1 MMSTNEDWLANE
13 SRLRQRLVD
22 IVLNNAPL
30 MLALRA
36 ANQIG
41 LASWAIG
48 AGAIR
53 SLVWDHL
60 HGFTTPTAVAD
71 WDFIYFDPSP
81 SPALDEAHIQKRLQL
96 ACPEFNWDVVNQAT
110 VHQWVSKQNG
120 IAVSPFTCL
129 KEGIA
134 SWPETATCV
143 AVSINQ
149 AGELVIIA
157 PLGLADLFD
166 MRLRFNSRCI
176 SVDAYRQRIL
186 SKRLDQIWPKIETIP
201 A

>member
-13 SRLRQRLVD
+13 SRLRQRLLD

-81 SPALDEAHIQKRLQL
+81 SPALDEAHIQKRLL
-96 ACPEFNWDVVNQAT
+96 MACPEFNWDVVNQAT
-110 VHQWVSKQNG
+110 VHQWVSKQNE

-176 SVDAYRQRIL
+176 SVNAYRQRIL
-186 SKRLDQIWPKIETIP
+186 SKRLDQIWPKVKTIP

>member
-1 MMSTNEDWLANE
+1 MTIDPCGAGREM
-13 SRLRQRLVD
+13 RLREQLAT
-22 IVLNNAPL
+22 IILNNALL
-30 MLALRA
+30 MRALSA
-36 ANQIG
+36 ANQLG

-48 AGAIR
+48 AGAVR
-53 SLVWDHL
+53 SSVWDHL
-60 HGFTTPTAVAD
+60 HGFTAPTPLPD
-71 WDFIYFDPSP
+71 LDFIYYDTS
-81 SPALDEAHIQKRLQL
+81 STTSWDELSIKHNLQES
-96 ACPEFNWDVVNQAT
+96 CPEFNWDVVNQAT

-120 IAVSPFTCL
+120 IVVSPFTCL
-129 KEGIA
+129 EEGIA

-149 AGELVIIA
+149 AGEVAIIA

-186 SKRLDQIWPKIETIP
+186 SKRLDQIWPKVVTMP

>member
-13 SRLRQRLVD
+13 DRLRQRLVG
-22 IVLNNAPL
+22 IVLNNSPL
-30 MLALRA
+30 MQALRA

-71 WDFIYFDPSP
+71 WDFIYFDPP
-81 SPALDEAHIQKRLQL
+81 SSSTWNELSIQKRLRQD
-96 ACPEFNWDVVNQAT
+96 CPGLKWDVVNQAT
-110 VHQWVSKQNG
+110 VHLWLSKQNG
-120 IAVSPFTCL
+120 VTVSPFTCL
-129 KEGIA
+129 EEGIA

-143 AVSINQ
+143 AASINQ
-149 AGELVIIA
+149 AGEVAIIA
-157 PLGLADLFD
+157 PLGLIDLFE
-166 MRLRFNSRCI
+166 MRLRFNSRCV

-186 SKRLDQIWPKIETIP
+186 SKRFDQIWSKIEIIS

>member
-1 MMSTNEDWLANE
+1 MSTNEGWLANE

-22 IVLNNAPL
+22 IVLNHAPL
-30 MLALRA
+30 LQALRA

-71 WDFIYFDPSP
+71 WDFIYFDPSS
-81 SPALDEAHIQKRLQL
+81 SPTWNELSIQKRLQQ
-96 ACPEFNWDVVNQAT
+96 ACPGLVWDVVNQAT
-110 VHQWVSKQNG
+110 VHLWLSKQNG
-120 IAVSPFTCL
+120 VAVSPFTCL
-129 KEGIA
+129 EEGIA

-143 AVSINQ
+143 AASINQ
-149 AGELVIIA
+149 AGEVAIIA
-157 PLGLADLFD
+157 PLGLIDLFE
-166 MRLRFNSRCI
+166 MRLRFNSRCV

-186 SKRLDQIWPKIETIP
+186 SKRFDQIWSKIEIIS

>member
-13 SRLRQRLVD
+13 SRLRQRLLD
-22 IVLNNAPL
+22 IVLNNARL

-53 SLVWDHL
+53 SLVWDYL

-129 KEGIA
+129 EEGIA